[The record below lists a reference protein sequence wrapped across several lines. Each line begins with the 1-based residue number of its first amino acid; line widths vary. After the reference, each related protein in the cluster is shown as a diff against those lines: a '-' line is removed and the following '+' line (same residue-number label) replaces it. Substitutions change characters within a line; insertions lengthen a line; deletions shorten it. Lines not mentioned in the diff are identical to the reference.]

1 MSTENKTADVR
12 KSKFLFAH
20 IKNYQVYGNDEIEVG
35 KENETCVEQKEKQ
48 RQTDRKEG
56 RKMLKIDLDKRC
68 GVQIVVRVFILF

>member
-20 IKNYQVYGNDEIEVG
+20 IKNYQVYGSDEIEVG

-56 RKMLKIDLDKRC
+56 RKAERRLCLWN
-68 GVQIVVRVFILF
+68 